1 MILSLGLMMG
11 IHRTRKRG
19 CVLKTRNGDL
29 FVNWMESNKQ
39 LGIIRKIQHSALKRG
54 MWMIILH
61 VLNCSQLMFGA
72 LSIYLYL
79 SLSISIY
86 LYLSISIYIY
96 LSLSISI
103 YIYLYLSISIYIYL
117 SIHPSIYPQNDPSTL
132 AGGHTIHPNWC
143 ASHVPARIN
152 LISRLPPRSNMLATS
167 WQHKTTMT
175 GRWVMQ
181 RHKQPHW
188 KEQAPNIIKMNI
200 YIYIH
205 IIIYIYIYVCIHI
218 STTTINQ
225 ITDHKM

>member
-1 MILSLGLMMG
+1 MILSLGLMG

-29 FVNWMESNKQ
+29 FVNWMETNKQ
-39 LGIIRKIQHSALKRG
+39 LVIIRKIQHSALKRG

-72 LSIYLYL
+72 LSTYLSIYLSIYLSL

-86 LYLSISIYIY
+86 LY

-103 YIYLYLSISIYIYL
+103 YIYLYLSISIYIYLYLYLSISIYIYLFLSISIYIYLYLSISIYIYLYLSIYL

-143 ASHVPARIN
+143 CFTCACEDQSDQP
-152 LISRLPPRSNMLATS
+152 LATKIKHVS
-167 WQHKTTMT
+167 NFMT
-175 GRWVMQ
+175 AQ
-181 RHKQPHW
+181 
-188 KEQAPNIIKMNI
+188 N
-200 YIYIH
+200 
-205 IIIYIYIYVCIHI
+205 
-218 STTTINQ
+218 
-225 ITDHKM
+225 DHDW